1 MRNSI
6 KLILSG
12 VIVISVSSFSGCSGS
27 GSSSGEVYY
36 SNYHNP
42 YPGGGYYGRR
52 TVYVD
57 HRPGHKPPGHKPP
70 GVSPPPSNRPP
81 TVRPPIA
88 RPPSMGRP
96 STRPSGGGRRR

>member
-57 HRPGHKPPGHKPP
+57 HRPGHKPPIARPP
-70 GVSPPPSNRPP
+70 GGS
-81 TVRPPIA
+81 